1 MPKTWI
7 VEDEPDPKQAQK
19 DEEAKFKAK
28 KMKKYVEEIKHVEPE
43 PYEEVKAQVQI
54 PVDNTQAMQNMD
66 QGFDPLGGRKFT
78 PNDVPDDNDLL
89 GWNK

>member
-7 VEDEPDPKQAQK
+7 VEDEPDTNQAPK

-28 KMKKYVEEIKHVEPE
+28 KLEKYVEEIKQIEPE
-43 PYEEVKAQVQI
+43 PYEEIKAQI
-54 PVDNTQAMQNMD
+54 PVDNTQAMQNID
-66 QGFDPLGGRKFT
+66 QGFDPLGGSKFK
-78 PNDVPDDNDLL
+78 PGDVNDDNDLL